1 MEIFETLNILS
12 EQMDLEPA
20 EGMPCPR
27 LSTEQTKPSRYQAA
41 GVIFQPAVPKGPQI
55 SLMKSLLTS
64 ACERNCFYCPFRSGR
79 DFRRATLKPDEMAQ
93 AFMAYQKSGIAE
105 GLFLSSGVAGGGLST
120 QDKLIATAELLRNK
134 HNFKGYLHLK
144 IMPGAEQ
151 AQVERAMQLADRVS
165 INLEAPNTQRLQALA
180 PRKEFIQELLQP
192 LQWVE
197 EIRQSLPGNYGW
209 QGRWPSSATQFVVGA
224 AGESDTELLKLT
236 EYLHNALRLQR
247 VYFSAFRPVQDTPL
261 ENQPAESPQR
271 QLRLYQAAFLIRDY
285 GYKLNEIPLDST
297 GNLPKDVD
305 PKLAW
310 AELHLRESP
319 LEINRA
325 NFQELIRIPGIGP
338 VTARS
343 IIKLRR
349 TNRFLQVEDLRKAG
363 VNSDRAFPFI
373 LLNGKYPTVQL
384 SFW

>member
-93 AFMAYQKSGIAE
+93 AFMAYQNSGIAE

>member
-1 MEIFETLNILS
+1 MEVFETLNTLS

-20 EGMPCPR
+20 EDMACPR
-27 LSTEQTKPSRYQAA
+27 LWTEQTKPSSNQAA

-79 DFRRATLKPDEMAQ
+79 DFRRATLKPDEMAH

-105 GLFLSSGVAGGGLST
+105 GLFLSSGIAGGGLAT

-144 IMPGAEQ
+144 IMPGVER

-197 EIRQSLPGNYGW
+197 EIRQSLAGNNGW
-209 QGRWPSSATQFVVGA
+209 QGRWPSSATQFVVGG
-224 AGESDTELLKLT
+224 AGESDTELLRLT
-236 EYLHNALRLQR
+236 EYLHNTLRLKR
-247 VYFSAFRPVQDTPL
+247 VYFSAFRPIQGTPL

-285 GYKLNEIPLDST
+285 GYKLNELPIDST
-297 GNLPKDVD
+297 GRLPKDVD
-305 PKLAW
+305 PKYAW

-325 NFQELIRIPGIGP
+325 NYQELIRIPGIGP

-349 TNRFLQVEDLRKAG
+349 TNRFLQIEDLHKAG
-363 VNSDRAFPFI
+363 VNPDRASPFI